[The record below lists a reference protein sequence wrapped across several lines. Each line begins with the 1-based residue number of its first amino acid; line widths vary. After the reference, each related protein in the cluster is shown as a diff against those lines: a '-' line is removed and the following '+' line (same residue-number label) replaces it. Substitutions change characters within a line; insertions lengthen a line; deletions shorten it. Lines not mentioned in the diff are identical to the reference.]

1 MLRLKRLATVLVSG
15 TVMVLA
21 GIFSMEPSLAE
32 PPKTVQVKPGG
43 ASIFAQPRSAGEVIG
58 EYKAGVILS
67 PTLRVYSN
75 EGQIWLKIGEHW
87 VPEASL
93 QVIEGVAPSPA
104 TASPEQPATAPSAS
118 TPEQPATVPPASTP
132 EQPATAPPASTP
144 EQPVAAPSA
153 STPEA
158 PSASTP
164 EQPATAPPA
173 STPEQPLPDATT
185 PPSGKPLDAPPVPTS
200 LMAVVVAKDPDV
212 AINVRSQPSTESDAV
227 LAVKPGQKAEVL
239 KQIQGK
245 DTYTWYKLK
254 FAKTESEGWMRGDFV
269 QVQSAPP
276 SDQSAQP
283 PASAE
288 AVVSQQ
294 AKNPGSVTAPSG
306 VFVALQAAPA
316 LDNATQHRAASGQK
330 VDILKMAKGEDGFAW
345 YHVQF
350 LDNAAAKGW
359 VRGDQVRLLANLTSL
374 KSAKLSAPAEQ
385 IVQFYPEF
393 SEREALPIRGV
404 SGSKVEVLKQAKGAN
419 GYAWYSVKVLDKPS
433 AQGWVKGENLRLEL

>member
-144 EQPVAAPSA
+144 EQPVAAP
-153 STPEA
+153 
-158 PSASTP
+158 
-164 EQPATAPPA
+164 PA
-173 STPEQPLPDATT
+173 STPEQPSPDTTT
-185 PPSGKPLDAPPVPTS
+185 PPVGKPLDAPPVPTS

-227 LAVKPGQKAEVL
+227 LAIKPGQKAEVL

-283 PASAE
+283 PASAV

-294 AKNPGSVTAPSG
+294 ATNPGSVTAPSG
-306 VFVALQAAPA
+306 VFVALQATPA
-316 LDNATQHRAASGQK
+316 LDNVTQHRAASGQK